1 VNPSR
6 ISTPVKKEIDE
17 WHFRFNQRIVK
28 FHVLI
33 ERCRDAQKSE
43 DNPKPWIKF
52 TETIDTLELDRA
64 GIKKDEFAPVT
75 FSDED
80 IHKLR
85 ERCQAHVQAMLKLDW
100 KRVIVVG
107 FKPEA
112 EKDILMERERRD
124 PAIQLQF
131 DYAVGERAGEF
142 FRREDDDDSSY
153 FLKEAPN
160 LLNGYSWD
168 KETDVHVFDYDEQ
181 LLATLKLL
189 KDRYAELNRRVA
201 DLVKPGKLEQLTAA
215 LNRMLPAPPKEE
227 PCPQSTSLSATSS

>member
-1 VNPSR
+1 MNPSR

-33 ERCRDAQKSE
+33 QRNRDAQKSE

-52 TETIDTLELDRA
+52 IATIDTLELDRA
-64 GIKKDEFAPVT
+64 GIKKGEFAPVT
-75 FSDED
+75 FDDED

-85 ERCQAHVQAMLKLDW
+85 ERCQAHVQAMLKLNW
-100 KRVIVVG
+100 QRVIVVG
-107 FKPEA
+107 FKPEV
-112 EKDILMERERRD
+112 ERDILMERERRD

-131 DYAVGERAGEF
+131 DYAVGEQAGEF

-153 FLKEAPN
+153 FLKAAPN
-160 LLNGYSWD
+160 LLNGYSWE
-168 KETDVHVFDYDEQ
+168 KENVHVFPYDEQ
-181 LLATLKLL
+181 LLATLRLL

-201 DLVKPGKLEQLTAA
+201 DLVKPGKLEQLAAA
-215 LNRMLPAPPKEE
+215 LNRMLPAPDRKEE
-227 PCPQSTSLSATSS
+227 PCLPSTSS

>member
-1 VNPSR
+1 MNPSR
-6 ISTPVKKEIDE
+6 ISTPVRKEIDE

-28 FHVLI
+28 FHI
-33 ERCRDAQKSE
+33 SIQRNRDPQKTE
-43 DNPKPWIKF
+43 DNPKPWMKF
-52 TETIDTLELDRA
+52 TATIDTQELDRA
-64 GIKKDEFAPVT
+64 GIKKGEFAPVN
-75 FSDED
+75 FDDED

-85 ERCQAHVQAMLKLDW
+85 DRCQAHVQAMLRLEW

-107 FKPEA
+107 FKPEV
-112 EKDILMERERRD
+112 EKDILMDRERRD

-153 FLKEAPN
+153 FLKEAQN

-168 KETDVHVFDYDEQ
+168 KESDVHVFDYDEQ

-189 KDRYAELNRRVA
+189 KDRYAELNKRVA
-201 DLVKPGKLEQLTAA
+201 ELVKPGKLEQLTAA
-215 LNRMLPAPPKEE
+215 LNRMLPAPEE
-227 PCPQSTSLSATSS
+227 KDKPCRPSTSS